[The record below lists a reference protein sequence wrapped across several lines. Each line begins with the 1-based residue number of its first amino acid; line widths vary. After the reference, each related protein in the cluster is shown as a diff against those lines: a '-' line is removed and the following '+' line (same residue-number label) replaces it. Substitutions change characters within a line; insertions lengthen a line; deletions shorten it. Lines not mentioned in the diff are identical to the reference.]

1 MVSSSPTSNSWHQ
14 PCKCCIRHHHH
25 QHQSRKPSQCH
36 PMILNLAWSSVLHSA
51 SLYITQ
57 ITTILKAQNTS
68 EPKPSFVLNRG
79 RFTHSPRRLLCSTT
93 CALVLLCCTV
103 GLLCCTVVLLCCAV
117 LLFCCA
123 VVLLCCAVVL
133 LCCALLLCSCVVLL
147 CCCADPGASLV
158 SRRCPKQSR
167 RRRQLSCSSSCYP
180 TETRQL
186 SNIYS

>member
-14 PCKCCIRHHHH
+14 PCKCCIRHHH
-25 QHQSRKPSQCH
+25 QHLSGKASQCH
-36 PMILNLAWSSVLHSA
+36 PMILNLAWSSVLHCA
-51 SLYITQ
+51 SLYITHHHYSKSPKYKW
-57 ITTILKAQNTS
+57 TKAQ
-68 EPKPSFVLNRG
+68 F
-79 RFTHSPRRLLCSTT
+79 RFELRPVYTLAETVVVQHN
-93 CALVLLCCTV
+93 LCCY
-103 GLLCCTVVLLCCAV
+103 
-117 LLFCCA
+117 
-123 VVLLCCAVVL
+123 
-133 LCCALLLCSCVVLL
+133 ALLLCCCAFVLCCCTFVLCSCAVLL

>member
-14 PCKCCIRHHHH
+14 PCKCCIRHHH
-25 QHQSRKPSQCH
+25 QHLSGKASQCH
-36 PMILNLAWSSVLHSA
+36 PMILNLAWSSVLQLLHCA
-51 SLYITQ
+51 SLYITHHHYSKSPKYKW
-57 ITTILKAQNTS
+57 TKAQ
-68 EPKPSFVLNRG
+68 F
-79 RFTHSPRRLLCSTT
+79 RFELRPVYTLAKTVVVQHNLWC
-93 CALVLLCCTV
+93 CALVLLCC
-103 GLLCCTVVLLCCAV
+103 
-117 LLFCCA
+117 
-123 VVLLCCAVVL
+123 
-133 LCCALLLCSCVVLL
+133 ALVL